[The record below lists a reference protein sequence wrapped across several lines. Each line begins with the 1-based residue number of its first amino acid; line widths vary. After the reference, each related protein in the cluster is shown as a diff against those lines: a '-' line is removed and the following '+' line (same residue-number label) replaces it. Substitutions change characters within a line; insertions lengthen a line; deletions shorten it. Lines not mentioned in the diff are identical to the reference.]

1 MKLEETQHHMGSSL
15 ERQESSA
22 PWGGG
27 QDAVPVSLV
36 EGVQDE
42 ACCLSMCAQS
52 CLTLFDPLDCTPP
65 V

>member
-15 ERQESSA
+15 GHQESSA

-36 EGVQDE
+36 EGVQE
-42 ACCLSMCAQS
+42 TFVQG
-52 CLTLFDPLDCTPP
+52 
-65 V
+65 